1 MPERYLMGLFTNEDQ
16 VVCTVGALKKS
27 VYQFHR
33 VNSSFFSHKIMAALK
48 LKKSAVGWFTLAGGV
63 IGFFLGFFLAI
74 YTSVQWNLI
83 VGGKPIV
90 AFVPFI
96 IVGFEA
102 TILFAVF
109 GNAIGLLTQARIP
122 SYKWL
127 KNYDPRC
134 SGKHFG
140 VLASCKP
147 GQVDELKNFFQRQ
160 GGEIREFDDHRQAKP
175 PSWQG

>member
-1 MPERYLMGLFTNEDQ
+1 MGIFANEDH
-16 VVCTVGALKKS
+16 VVRTVGALKKS

-33 VNSSFFSHKIMAALK
+33 INSPFLSHKIMAALK
-48 LKKSAVGWFTLAGGV
+48 LKKSAVGWFTLVGGI
-63 IGFFLGFFLAI
+63 IGFFSGFFLAI

-90 AFVPFI
+90 ALIPFI

-102 TILFAVF
+102 TILCAVF
-109 GNAIGLLTQARIP
+109 GNVIGLLTQARIP

-134 SGKHFG
+134 SGRHFG

-147 GQVDELKNFFQRQ
+147 GQVDELKDFFQKQ
-160 GGEIREFDDHRQAKP
+160 GGEVRVFDNQHQAKLP
-175 PSWQG
+175 GPQS